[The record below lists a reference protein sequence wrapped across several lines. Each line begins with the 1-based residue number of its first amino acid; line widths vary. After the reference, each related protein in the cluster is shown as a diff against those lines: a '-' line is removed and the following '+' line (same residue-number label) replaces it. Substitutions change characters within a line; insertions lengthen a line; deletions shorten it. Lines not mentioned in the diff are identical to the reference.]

1 MKSLLVGLIKIL
13 DDNSIPY
20 AFVGRTELYPDQID
34 SDVDIMINVC
44 DIDKFYKIIWSVEQE
59 DTKVVQMIQH
69 EIVAFYY
76 VVYKITE
83 GRCIYIKPDIC
94 TDYYRKGRKLLSATD
109 LLKDIRVAP
118 QGGFN
123 VLAPEKEFIYYL
135 LKKIDKRSLSQEQF
149 EHIYNSY
156 TVSPDKAMVEA
167 SAFWAGS
174 NLDILRKSF
183 AEKNYEYLNANLK
196 ELQQGIHEAKK
207 MSFVD
212 KCRNYALK
220 IKRILQPTG
229 LNIAIMGPDGSGK
242 TTVIEQLEQDM
253 GEAFRRIQYFH
264 LYPKPGS
271 HGVVHTDPHN
281 QKVRGFVPSV
291 LKLMYF
297 VFLYNVGFLRYVLPM
312 KIKSTMSIF
321 DRYYD
326 DILVDPTRYRNGTP
340 EWVVKFFRSF
350 IPQPDLWIILDAPT
364 EVIQKRKAEVTVEET
379 ERQRQAYIRLS
390 KSKKNAIL
398 VDTNKEV
405 KLISSDISKF
415 MCEYLNARAIKRYKP

>member
-1 MKSLLVGLIKIL
+1 MKSLLAKLISII
-13 DDNSIPY
+13 DDNNIQY
-20 AFVGRTELYPDQID
+20 AIVGRTESYPDKID

-44 DIDKFYKIIWSVEQE
+44 DIDKFHTIIWTIEQE

-76 VVYKITE
+76 VVYRITE
-83 GRCIYIKPDIC
+83 GRCICIKPDIC
-94 TDYYRKGRKLLSATD
+94 TDYYRKGRRLLSAKE
-109 LLKDIRVAP
+109 LLYSIRVAP

-123 VLAPEKEFIYYL
+123 VLASEKEFIYYL
-135 LKKIDKRSLSQEQF
+135 LKKIDKRNLSQAQF
-149 EHIYNSY
+149 EHIHNSFIL
-156 TVSPDKAMVEA
+156 SPDQAIVEA
-167 SAFWAGS
+167 SAFWS
-174 NLDILRKSF
+174 NSQLDIIRRAF
-183 AEKNYEYLNANLK
+183 AEKNYEYLNANLPD
-196 ELQQGIHEAKK
+196 LQQGIHEAKK

-229 LNIAIMGPDGSGK
+229 LNIAVMGPDGSGK
-242 TTVIEQLEQDM
+242 TTVIEQLKQDM

-291 LKLMYF
+291 LKLIYF
-297 VFLYNVGFLRYVLPM
+297 ILLYNVGFLRYVLPM
-312 KIKSTMSIF
+312 KIKSTMTIF

-340 EWVVKFFRSF
+340 EWVVKFFRCF

-364 EVIQKRKAEVTVEET
+364 EVIQNRKAEVSAEET
-379 ERQRQAYIRLS
+379 ERQRQAYIRLAQ
-390 KSKKNAIL
+390 SKKNAIL
-398 VDTNKEV
+398 VNTNKDV
-405 KLISSDISKF
+405 KLISSDISMF
-415 MCEYLNARAIKRYKP
+415 MCEYLNKRAINRYKP